1 LIVNRETLDFPQSFT
16 IKIIVENVLT
26 DKENKKNIEA
36 VLMSENI
43 KGTDWS
49 SKLSKE
55 GKYLSYNVGV
65 TVAEKS
71 QMDRLYGK
79 IKDIPNIKYAI

>member
-1 LIVNRETLDFPQSFT
+1 MNGETLEFPLSFT
-16 IKIIVENVLT
+16 IKVFVENVLT

-36 VLMSENI
+36 VLLSENI
-43 KGTDWS
+43 KGSGWS

-55 GKYLSYNVGV
+55 GKYLSYSVEV
-65 TVAEKS
+65 DIEDKK

-79 IKDIPNIKYAI
+79 LKDIPYIKYAI